1 MTPEEKAK
9 DLVDKFTVVG
19 LQQRNEG
26 IQCAI
31 IAVDEIMENLTF
43 MPYGIQYLSQID
55 YWEGVKTQIKLLWN
69 LKNNTH

>member
-55 YWEGVKTQIKLLWN
+55 YWEGVKTQIKLL
-69 LKNNTH
+69 